1 MEVIKIWRSFLKH
14 FKQKKLDSAVIVY
27 GVIAIY
33 LIPYKFPLKSYL
45 VAFLFVSILI
55 FSCTQENRIRE
66 YISFFVRTDNDH
78 LLTRFAGILS
88 LTAWSIFL
96 LLLLSANV
104 FVNTI
109 TYWLAI
115 LFSASILISSILTIL
130 DFARNNTA
138 KTFKVIGLAVT
149 AFSGVFVFTS
159 SYSASIFWQ
168 ISNLELSSSPW
179 LEYCWK
185 ATAFLMFFLWLSQP
199 ICYGL
204 FLRYG
209 DKAKGYRI
217 FTLTGAFI
225 MSMFLFLL
233 VPMLIGDVAY
243 FVLKKTINHEWRN
256 EAKCGELE
264 VKNKNEKYFG
274 FNTDKY
280 TVFYSD
286 KMISGVSMRSPAK
299 KGATGE
305 ILIVW
310 SLCRSIISPR
320 G

>member
-159 SYSASIFWQ
+159 SY
-168 ISNLELSSSPW
+168 
-179 LEYCWK
+179 
-185 ATAFLMFFLWLSQP
+185 
-199 ICYGL
+199 
-204 FLRYG
+204 
-209 DKAKGYRI
+209 
-217 FTLTGAFI
+217 
-225 MSMFLFLL
+225 
-233 VPMLIGDVAY
+233 
-243 FVLKKTINHEWRN
+243 
-256 EAKCGELE
+256 
-264 VKNKNEKYFG
+264 
-274 FNTDKY
+274 
-280 TVFYSD
+280 
-286 KMISGVSMRSPAK
+286 
-299 KGATGE
+299 
-305 ILIVW
+305 
-310 SLCRSIISPR
+310 
-320 G
+320 

>member
-55 FSCTQENRIRE
+55 FSCTQGNRIRE

-115 LFSASILISSILTIL
+115 LFSVSILISSILTIL
-130 DFARNNTA
+130 DFWLDGEQIQRYASKEVARR
-138 KTFKVIGLAVT
+138 IGLLAQNATTPGDITV
-149 AFSGVFVFTS
+149 
-159 SYSASIFWQ
+159 Q
-168 ISNLELSSSPW
+168 EL
-179 LEYCWK
+179 
-185 ATAFLMFFLWLSQP
+185 
-199 ICYGL
+199 
-204 FLRYG
+204 
-209 DKAKGYRI
+209 
-217 FTLTGAFI
+217 
-225 MSMFLFLL
+225 
-233 VPMLIGDVAY
+233 VA
-243 FVLKKTINHEWRN
+243 
-256 EAKCGELE
+256 
-264 VKNKNEKYFG
+264 
-274 FNTDKY
+274 
-280 TVFYSD
+280 
-286 KMISGVSMRSPAK
+286 
-299 KGATGE
+299 
-305 ILIVW
+305 
-310 SLCRSIISPR
+310 R
-320 G
+320 GR

>member
-1 MEVIKIWRSFLKH
+1 MEIIKIWKSFLKH
-14 FKQKKLDSAVIVY
+14 FKQKKLDSAVVIY
-27 GVIAIY
+27 GAIAIY

-45 VAFLFVSILI
+45 VAFLFISILI
-55 FSCTQENRIRE
+55 FACTQEFRLRE
-66 YISFFVRTDNDH
+66 YINFFVRTCNDH

-115 LFSASILISSILTIL
+115 FFSLLILISSILTVL
-130 DFARNNTA
+130 DIARNNTA
-138 KTFKVIGLAVT
+138 KTLKIIGLAVT
-149 AFSGVFVFTS
+149 VFSGVFTFTS

-185 ATAFLMFFLWLSQP
+185 ATAYLMFFLWLSQP

-204 FLRYG
+204 FIIYG

-225 MSMFLFLL
+225 MSVFLFLL
-233 VPMLIGDVAY
+233 VPKLFGDAAY
-243 FVLKKTINHEWRN
+243 YVLNRTINYEWRD
-256 EAKCGELE
+256 EAKCGELK

-280 TVFYSD
+280 TVFYTD
-286 KMISGVSMRSPAK
+286 KNDKWGFYEGRCEQVPDMRSSYSS
-299 KGATGE
+299 GAH
-305 ILIVW
+305 
-310 SLCRSIISPR
+310 PR
-320 G
+320 GTS